1 MPEEIKLS
9 EKARTLVVGGGCINI
24 IVVKDMILSVLRT
37 TVRTYP
43 NWLFIGQNTEKI

>member
-9 EKARTLVVGGGCINI
+9 EKARTLVVGGGINI